1 MGAYSVVVLA
11 HGARLLVW
19 WWAVQVSNLRP
30 WD

>member
-1 MGAYSVVVLA
+1 LYG
-11 HGARLLVW
+11 